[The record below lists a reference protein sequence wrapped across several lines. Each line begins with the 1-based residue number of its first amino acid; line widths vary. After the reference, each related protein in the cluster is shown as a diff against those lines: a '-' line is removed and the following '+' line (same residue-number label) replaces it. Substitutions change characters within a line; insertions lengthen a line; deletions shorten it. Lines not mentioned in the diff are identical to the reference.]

1 MKKMDIGQ
9 ALELA
14 RKYHE
19 KGDFNQAE
27 QVYRAIIEIDPFNA
41 EATHNLG
48 MLAAAKGNREEALIL
63 VKKSIELERNN
74 PNYHNNLGELY
85 RLMGQLEHAQFHL
98 SAACELKPGFSE
110 AFSNLGIVYMTK
122 GEIANAKFCFSEA
135 LSANPTNIAAL
146 INTGN
151 LFRKTGETDDALQC
165 YDAALAISED
175 HPTALSCI
183 AGIYKDKGEYNTAA
197 KFLSRVVNNNPDSFN
212 EKLALAEITLINK
225 DFRKGLQLY
234 ESRLNLFKILQGD
247 RDSLWRGTG
256 QTDRTLY
263 IYFENTPISSY
274 GQTLLALRYLY
285 DLERFECNKIVVY
298 LQPEVA
304 ELIKNNLP
312 DYIEVVTEPCT
323 EFDKH
328 IPLMSLP
335 MVLNARAKTIPLAD
349 GYIKVDA
356 AEVQSDKKKIGHALK
371 SYNDKWSAPADSLK
385 TLKDNSE
392 IELFDL
398 NEGTLADKASKIA
411 AMDMVIT
418 TDNDVAHM
426 AGAMGV
432 KTCLLIDKSHH
443 WHWFNAK
450 NEKTCEWYS
459 SVIFYLKDKGASWLD
474 VISSIKGL

>member
-14 RKYHE
+14 RKYQE
-19 KGDFNQAE
+19 KGDLIQAE
-27 QVYRAIIEIDPFNA
+27 QVYRALIEIDPFNA
-41 EATHNLG
+41 ESTHNLG

-63 VKKSIELERNN
+63 AKKSIELDRHNA
-74 PNYHNNLGELY
+74 NYHNNLGELY
-85 RLMGQLEHAQFHL
+85 RLMGELEHAQFHL

-135 LSANPTNIAAL
+135 LSANPTNTAAL
-146 INTGN
+146 LNTGN
-151 LFRKTGETDDALQC
+151 LFHKTGELDDALQC
-165 YDAALAISED
+165 YDAVLAISPD
-175 HPTALSCI
+175 NPTALSCI
-183 AGIYKDKGEYNTAA
+183 AGIYKDKGEYNAAA
-197 KFLSRVVNNNPDSFN
+197 KFLSRLVNNNPDSFK
-212 EKLALAEITLINK
+212 EKLALAEITLLNK

-256 QTDRTLY
+256 QEGRTLY
-263 IYFENTPISSY
+263 VYFENTPISSY
-274 GQTLLALRYLY
+274 GQTLLALRYLF
-285 DLERFECNKIVVY
+285 DLERFKTSKVVIQ

-304 ELIKNNLP
+304 EIMKNNLP
-312 DYIEVVTEPCT
+312 DYAEIVTEPCT

-371 SYNDKWSAPADSLK
+371 SYNDKWSAPADSLNPLKNNDK
-385 TLKDNSE
+385 T
-392 IELFDL
+392 ELFDL
-398 NEGTLADKASKIA
+398 NEGTLAEKAAKIA
-411 AMDMVIT
+411 SMDMIIT
-418 TDNDVAHM
+418 TDNDLAHL
-426 AGAMGV
+426 AGAMGI
-432 KTCLLIDKSHH
+432 KTCLLIEQSHH

-459 SVIFYLKDKGASWLD
+459 SVTFYVKDKGDSWLN